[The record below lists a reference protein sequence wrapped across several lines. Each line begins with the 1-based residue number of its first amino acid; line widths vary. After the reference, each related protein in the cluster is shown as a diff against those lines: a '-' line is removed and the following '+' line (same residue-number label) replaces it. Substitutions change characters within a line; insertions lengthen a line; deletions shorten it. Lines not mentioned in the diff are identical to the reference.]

1 MAWQQTRRR
10 HGRFAESIPCNSHI
24 IRRFFFLDSLY
35 CFVFVLYF
43 LLVQLLQSLA
53 KKQGNRHRHRNHAN
67 DTSDGPGRQCSRLH
81 EGFTGCWRWRRSLI
95 SITITNR
102 AGNWISVGPARN
114 VGIFFKRCRKGGCM
128 RQNRT
133 VVGWGT
139 IHGCRTHGVPGGR
152 GVQKAD
158 RGDYGGLTTEGNI
171 LWFYGFLYIFVSL
184 LHPDNAESLQYTTT
198 FSLTRFPFSS

>member
-24 IRRFFFLDSLY
+24 ICRFFFLDSLY

-114 VGIFFKRCRKGGCM
+114 VGIFLKD
-128 RQNRT
+128 
-133 VVGWGT
+133 VVKEVACDKIAPWWG
-139 IHGCRTHGVPGGR
+139 
-152 GVQKAD
+152 
-158 RGDYGGLTTEGNI
+158 GGLYTDVVRMEYRGEG
-171 LWFYGFLYIFVSL
+171 GFRR
-184 LHPDNAESLQYTTT
+184 QTGGTMGG
-198 FSLTRFPFSS
+198 